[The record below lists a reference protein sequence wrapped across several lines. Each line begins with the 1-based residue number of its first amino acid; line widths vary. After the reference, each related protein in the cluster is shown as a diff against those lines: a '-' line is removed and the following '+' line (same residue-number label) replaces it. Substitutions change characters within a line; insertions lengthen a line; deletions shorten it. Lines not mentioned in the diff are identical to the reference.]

1 MKSSYIVGLFGILV
15 IFTSFYYFRN
25 ISWNQNYIPKIKNHT
40 LLERFARARSMELL
54 LPLQTATKW
63 SWLKSRIAFSSTAAA
78 AASFSGGWPAC
89 FLLLLLLLPLL
100 TSGGPA
106 AAAPVSWYQLTWQSS
121 PFRRARLS
129 SERLSEIFRYTSVS
143 SSSSLLKISSLEFS

>member
-15 IFTSFYYFRN
+15 LIFTSFYYFRN

-78 AASFSGGWPAC
+78 ASFSGGWPAC
-89 FLLLLLLLPLL
+89 FLLLLLLLLPL
-100 TSGGPA
+100 TSGRPA

-143 SSSSLLKISSLEFS
+143 SSSSLLKISSLELS